1 VHFGLCLFTDS
12 LEPSGV
18 GEHMLALAAALRDRY
33 RVAVA
38 CPPTQGGQLVLARAA
53 ALGSATLALEVRG
66 ADDARSSL
74 AAWLSAS
81 RVDVFHAH
89 AGIGWEGHE
98 GVRAARAAGV
108 PVVVRTEHL
117 PQVITDPDERDEYWS
132 LIPSVDRFVCVSE
145 DARPGFLR
153 AGVPPAKL
161 VVVRNG
167 IRHRAPRRGR
177 AAVRAGLGLGARDR
191 VVLTV
196 GRLAEQKGH
205 RSLCRAVPAI
215 LERAP
220 NARFLWAGDGPLE
233 GELRALA
240 RRLGVDETVR
250 FLGRRDDVPD
260 LLGAADLFVLPSLF
274 EGLPLAVL
282 EAMAAGLPVV
292 ATRAGGT
299 AEVVDDG
306 VTGHLVPAGD
316 VAALAD
322 AVADLL
328 RHPAR
333 ARVWGRAG
341 RARFE
346 REFHAGR
353 MARETAEVY
362 RGLLDAARTERA
374 AVGAA
379 G

>member
-1 VHFGLCLFTDS
+1 
-12 LEPSGV
+12 
-18 GEHMLALAAALRDRY
+18 
-33 RVAVA
+33 
-38 CPPTQGGQLVLARAA
+38 
-53 ALGSATLALEVRG
+53 
-66 ADDARSSL
+66 
-74 AAWLSAS
+74 
-81 RVDVFHAH
+81 VFHAH

-117 PQVITDPDERDEYWS
+117 PQVITDSEERDEYRS
-132 LIPSVDRFVCVSE
+132 LIPRVDRFVCVSE

-167 IRHRAPRRGR
+167 IRHREPRRGR
-177 AAVRAGLGLGARDR
+177 AAVRSGLGLGARDR

-215 LERAP
+215 LERVP

-240 RRLGVDETVR
+240 CRLGVDETVR

-333 ARVWGRAG
+333 ARAWGRAG